1 MHIKFFW
8 RMQRTVFLLFTII
21 TLALPAH
28 SQIVTSS
35 NAEIIRRDSIIR
47 DYDSRPYFGLYKDN
61 YFVFGP
67 AVNSRPTTENSN
79 VKFQISVSQ
88 KLTRSN
94 LPFGTYLY
102 LFYTQKAFWNI
113 LEDSMPF
120 TDLNFN
126 PGLGLTKPLFNRD
139 RFIGKISLIIEHES
153 NGRDSIYS
161 RSWNRASLAAS
172 IFIDRNLMVY
182 GKTWIPVIDGQHNK
196 DILDYCGIYTVG
208 TQFISN
214 NRRFFGSMTVT
225 RRAGSFF
232 RNNINV
238 EFGYR
243 FSKRD
248 NQFFFVQFYN
258 GYGEGLLEYNKFH
271 SVLRAGICIR
281 PEFFSDY

>member
-1 MHIKFFW
+1 
-8 RMQRTVFLLFTII
+8 MQRTVFLLFTII

-67 AVNSRPTTENSN
+67 AVNSRPTAENSN

>member
-1 MHIKFFW
+1 
-8 RMQRTVFLLFTII
+8 MQRTVFLLFTII